1 MLQRFFRKSR
11 NRALI
16 VRLHGD
22 VVAASRQKAFYLEY
36 GVADSFEGRFEMVA
50 IHSGLLLKHLQSLPA
65 PGKDVAQD
73 LIDAVF
79 ESFDTALREI
89 GVSDVSVG
97 KKMKQL
103 AEAFLG
109 RTRALDAALSKD
121 DLMAL
126 QTTLSRNALA
136 GEGDS
141 ARLAQYVLQVQAGLK
156 NVPLAVI
163 LTSAVPFPDA
173 AQVIVPAL

>member
-11 NRALI
+11 NRAVI
-16 VRLHGD
+16 IRLHGD
-22 VVAASRQKAFYLEY
+22 VMTASRQKALYLEY

-50 IHSGLLLKHLQSLPA
+50 IHSGLLLTHLQSLPA
-65 PGKDVAQD
+65 PGKEVAQD
-73 LIDAVF
+73 LIDTVF
-79 ESFDTALREI
+79 ESFDAALREI

-103 AEAFLG
+103 AEAYLG

-121 DLMAL
+121 DLMGL
-126 QTTLSRNALA
+126 QSTLSRNALA

-156 NVPLAVI
+156 NVPLAE
-163 LTSAVPFPDA
+163 LLSTAVPFPDA
-173 AQVIVPAL
+173 AKVVVPTL